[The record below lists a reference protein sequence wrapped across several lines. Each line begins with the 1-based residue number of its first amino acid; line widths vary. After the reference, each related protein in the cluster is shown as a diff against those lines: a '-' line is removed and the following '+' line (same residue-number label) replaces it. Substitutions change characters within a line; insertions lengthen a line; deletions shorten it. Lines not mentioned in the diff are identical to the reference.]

1 MAFSASVISLEGGGT
16 IELYL
21 DDPAGLFIGSLP
33 VPAANG
39 PEQQLELRTE
49 ISGAVGIHDLYLV
62 FKGNTGSEL
71 FKLDSWRFIEK

>member
-21 DDPAGLFIGSLP
+21 DDPAVGSLP

-39 PEQQLELRTE
+39 PEQPLKLRTE

-62 FKGNTGSEL
+62 FKGNTGFEL
-71 FKLDSWRFIEK
+71 FKLDSWRFMEK